1 MLSQSLSTFSLCFT
15 KDLTVCFHV
24 TCITGVFG
32 VLQAREGNRDA
43 SEERRT
49 PVKKRSPE
57 KREGK
62 TPVMRTMFYASSI
75 YSLAF
80 LGLGCYRRSFTP
92 FCAAFFPT
100 RQTNP

>member
-43 SEERRT
+43 NEERRT
-49 PVKKRSPE
+49 PVKNARLKNAKE
-57 KREGK
+57 KR
-62 TPVMRTMFYASSI
+62 
-75 YSLAF
+75 L
-80 LGLGCYRRSFTP
+80 LCGLCFMPLQFTL
-92 FCAAFFPT
+92 
-100 RQTNP
+100 

>member
-49 PVKKRSPE
+49 PVKNARLKNAKE
-57 KREGK
+57 KR
-62 TPVMRTMFYASSI
+62 
-75 YSLAF
+75 L
-80 LGLGCYRRSFTP
+80 LCGLCFIPLQFTL
-92 FCAAFFPT
+92 
-100 RQTNP
+100 